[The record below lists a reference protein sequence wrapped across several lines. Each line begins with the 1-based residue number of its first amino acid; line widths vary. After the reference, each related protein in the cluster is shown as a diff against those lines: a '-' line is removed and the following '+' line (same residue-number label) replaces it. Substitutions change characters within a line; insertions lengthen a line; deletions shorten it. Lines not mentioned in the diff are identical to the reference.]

1 MIIPW
6 SNKFLYFIISSAPL
20 IESEPVEF
28 VAQLVTIA
36 NNDRTL
42 CALPAYNLNVRLSD
56 LTFPAGRK
64 LIYIVGQKEFFVVIL
79 ILYSEISFR
88 VFFWPIFPPTI
99 APTPPKSAPP
109 TTAPPRLPLVICSPS
124 CNSSY
129 SIISS
134 YENIMVDKN

>member
-79 ILYSEISFR
+79 ILYSEISFKFPVYIVKQTRTKIIAR
-88 VFFWPIFPPTI
+88 VCFVYSNNCFIFVFR
-99 APTPPKSAPP
+99 KSYL
-109 TTAPPRLPLVICSPS
+109 TA
-124 CNSSY
+124 
-129 SIISS
+129 
-134 YENIMVDKN
+134 